1 MRGRAEASKLKCVV
15 AWLAIAAAFAV
26 SDALAEGGHG
36 QINVEGGWAYT
47 TRSDHGGIEHIAT
60 TRAAEDNIWLLL
72 ACSADEQLTVSLVHP
87 EQFPFPL
94 KRSSQVE
101 LRSNNVPTVSI
112 EGKSLGNNQI
122 VVDPRPMRH
131 IMLPL
136 LQDAQLVVSLSE
148 RDGTTH
154 DYTFSLQPNE
164 RSARVA
170 LVFETVG
177 RSYLPAN
184 FART

>member
-1 MRGRAEASKLKCVV
+1 MRGRFCFGQAGVSKLKRGV
-15 AWLAIAAAFAV
+15 ALLAIAAVFAS
-26 SDALAEGGHG
+26 SDAWAQEGRG

-72 ACSADEQLTVSLVHP
+72 ACSADERLTVSLLHP

-94 KRSSQVE
+94 KPSSQVE

-136 LQDAQLVVSLSE
+136 LQDDRLVVSLSE

-154 DYTFSLQPNE
+154 DYTFSLQPN
-164 RSARVA
+164 AVA
-170 LVFETVG
+170 LG
-177 RSYLPAN
+177 AIRSRC
-184 FART
+184 FGF